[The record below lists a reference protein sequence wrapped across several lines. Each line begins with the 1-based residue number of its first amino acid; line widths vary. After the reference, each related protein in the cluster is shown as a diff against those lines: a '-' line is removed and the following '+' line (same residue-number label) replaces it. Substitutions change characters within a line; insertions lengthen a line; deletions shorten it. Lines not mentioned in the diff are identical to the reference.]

1 MINTI
6 MMRLKYLILLL
17 LLAPMT
23 LWAAKLPHRQRVYMF
38 GFAASFTDS
47 IAYQTDIQCIDGA
60 WVEGKSDFLVDR
72 SLYSLQLQYY
82 VEGQLKNTN
91 SICSVF
97 YHKKLRKLQKIWT
110 KVRKR
115 YQKAEGLQLKTLPKQ
130 DFFFIAEEYKP
141 IINEDVPVQG
151 GQPPAARPGK

>member
-1 MINTI
+1 MLK
-6 MMRLKYLILLL
+6 LKYLCLFIMA
-17 LLAPMT
+17 AP
-23 LWAAKLPHRQRVYMF
+23 LVAWAGTQPHAQRVYIF

-47 IAYQTDIQCIDGA
+47 IAYQTDIQCIDSA
-60 WVEGKSDFLVDR
+60 WVEGKKEFLVDR
-72 SLYSLQLQYY
+72 SLYSLQLQYH

-97 YHKKLRKLQKIWT
+97 YHKKLRKLQKIWS

-115 YQKAEGLQLKTLPKQ
+115 YEKAEGLHLKTLSKK
-130 DFFFIAEEYKP
+130 DFFFISEAYKP

-151 GQPPAARPGK
+151 GQTPATRPGK